1 VLIECSP
8 QWQTAPNQE
17 GMPRSQTSSWFVS
30 LMLLGISGYLY
41 LNLFLLPNVPILLS
55 GDQVFFWMNGQ
66 RMLHGERPYLDFFQ
80 FTPPGADIF
89 YFALFRVFGPH
100 IWVLNFVV
108 LVLGVVLCWLC
119 FVIANQIMERH
130 LALLSALLFLTLI
143 YTRLLNATHHYFSAL
158 AVMSAT
164 AILMR
169 EESPRRLAI
178 AGALLGVAS
187 FFTQTHGAAALL
199 AFTLLLGW
207 ERHSTDGSWQSFWR
221 KERILLLSFAIAIL
235 VLSAPFIASVGL
247 KQLWYCQV
255 TYVRKVMVHPP
266 ETHLLGM
273 PQYPNW
279 KTLPF
284 LFVVSEYSR
293 HLFVYA
299 MLPTIYF
306 VVLMRCRRRVSP
318 PSFCFRK
325 VALLVLVG
333 SSLLGELI
341 FSLNWLRVYAV
352 SMAGIILFAWVIS
365 TARFRRYGI
374 IGVWA
379 LIVLL
384 GLLQPWFTQHR
395 EFITAEWP
403 AGRSAIEPN
412 EFEELSWGMEHTR
425 PGEFFFQAS
434 WPGVYIPLG
443 VRNPVFLDTAGT
455 MLNPEWVERA
465 IQQLEAKQVHY
476 VVWAGRLDYPV
487 DPRHPRTA
495 NIVPLRAYV
504 HSRYRLA
511 KLFQNGDE
519 VWERK

>member
-1 VLIECSP
+1 VLIERSP

-89 YFALFRVFGPH
+89 YFALFRVFGPN

-412 EFEELSWGMEHTR
+412 ELEELSWGMEHTR